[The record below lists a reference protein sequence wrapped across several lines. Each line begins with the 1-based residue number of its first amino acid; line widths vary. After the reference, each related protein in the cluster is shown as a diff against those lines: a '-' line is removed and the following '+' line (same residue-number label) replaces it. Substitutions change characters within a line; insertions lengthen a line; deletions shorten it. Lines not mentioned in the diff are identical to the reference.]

1 MHNQSWREWMQTHS
15 MVGVLSL
22 VGDGLANHQEDLQK
36 IGARNSTKLHWKQL
50 ECTWKH
56 RLAECV
62 FSTAYVPGKKSNQS
76 SPSQGCFLQDP
87 EACNTISP
95 YFLQGFLAPS
105 TINPSVCSCPC
116 TFRFKLKRTDPHAHT
131 RFVPIM
137 PMMEKI
143 WENQG
148 GCRESRWMCCCVAS
162 CYLLLPSHYAWFL
175 GFLMLIKIHWRSS
188 DSFAEMPIVRM
199 PKGRFANTAPFPHRG
214 PCKKEGCLLPKWR
227 FAIC

>member
-1 MHNQSWREWMQTHS
+1 MCFFYSICSW
-15 MVGVLSL
+15 
-22 VGDGLANHQEDLQK
+22 
-36 IGARNSTKLHWKQL
+36 
-50 ECTWKH
+50 
-56 RLAECV
+56 
-62 FSTAYVPGKKSNQS
+62 KKNLI

-95 YFLQGFLAPS
+95 YFLKGFLAPS
-105 TINPSVCSCPC
+105 TINPSVRNCPC

-162 CYLLLPSHYAWFL
+162 CYLVLPSHYAWFL
-175 GFLMLIKIHWRSS
+175 VFYVDK
-188 DSFAEMPIVRM
+188 DSLEKQRYLC
-199 PKGRFANTAPFPHRG
+199 RDANSENAQR
-214 PCKKEGCLLPKWR
+214 
-227 FAIC
+227 